1 MGVTVFTPPADSP
14 QLEEKASVTE
24 ESFQNIVTNV
34 LNAYPN
40 SNFYGTFSSYF
51 YLYKKL
57 LLNLAA
63 YENKHVCIL
72 L

>member
-14 QLEEKASVTE
+14 KLEEKASVTE
-24 ESFQNIVTNV
+24 ELLENIIT
-34 LNAYPN
+34 LLMNACPN

-51 YLYKKL
+51 YLYKKM

-63 YENKHVCIL
+63 YENKHVCIPL
-72 L
+72 